1 MVEFRKLISFGK
13 TSYVLSLPK
22 AWVLKNK
29 LNKGDLISID
39 ENEGNL
45 VLSSKTTEVKA
56 EPKEITIEVDG
67 KDVKHVRREII
78 QAYVNNF
85 NTMKI
90 LGDSLKD
97 KAREIR
103 DILQNLMALEIMEQT
118 GKKIIVKDFM
128 SMDKISIKN
137 LIRRIDIITRAMLID
152 AKDSLKEDNYESIC
166 NRDEDV
172 NRLSF
177 LVFRAVKYVLDNPS
191 VFKSYGMDYFS
202 LLKHWDMAISLEKIA
217 DGCKRISRN
226 FRRMKPSPAL
236 AKQLYEFCSEVEKK
250 YLETL
255 KSYYNDDIKLV
266 FKLSDET
273 RPLLQRCENFSEK
286 NRSKFLVEDT
296 LDKLKQIIV
305 HTHDFAR
312 SVWL

>member
-22 AWVLKNK
+22 EWVLKNK
-29 LNKGDLISID
+29 LNKGDLISVNED
-39 ENEGNL
+39 EGNL
-45 VLSSKTTEVKA
+45 VLSTKTSETKI
-56 EPKEITIEVDG
+56 EPKEITIETDG
-67 KDVKHVRREII
+67 KDVRHVRREII
-78 QAYVNNF
+78 HAYVNNF

-90 LGDSLKD
+90 LGEDLKD
-97 KAREIR
+97 KAVDIR
-103 DILQNLMALEIMEQT
+103 DVLQNLMALEIMEQT
-118 GKKIIVKDFM
+118 SKKIVVKDFM
-128 SMDKISIKN
+128 SMDKISIRN

-152 AKDSLKEDNYESIC
+152 AKDSLKDDNYESIC

-177 LVFRAVKYVLDNPS
+177 LIFRAVKYGLDNPS

-202 LLKHWDMAISLEKIA
+202 LLKHWDMAVSLEKIA

-226 FRRMKPSPAL
+226 FKRMKLSPSL
-236 AKQLYEFCSEVEKK
+236 IKQMYEICSEVEKK
-250 YLETL
+250 YLDTM

-273 RPLLQRCENFSEK
+273 RPLLKKCEKFGEK
-286 NRSKFLVEDT
+286 NRDKFLVEDT